1 MNIIL
6 LGPPGSGK
14 GTQAQFLSATY
25 GLKHISTGDLFR
37 AEIASGSKLGQEI
50 KEIVERGDLPS
61 DSIAIALLEKELE
74 TSGQKLILDGFPRT
88 VAQAQA
94 LEKLIARG
102 TFEAPHV
109 IMLEVDEVLL
119 VERLTNRWMCSQCG
133 ATYSPWRLPVKEG
146 VCDRCGSTSF
156 EKRKDDEESAVKHR
170 LTVYHEKTAP
180 VVAYYADKGHLHRVN
195 GAQSLQEV
203 EAQFVRLLGKVEG
216 IHTKTHSSH

>member
-14 GTQAQFLSATY
+14 GTQAQLLSATY

-37 AEIASGSKLGQEI
+37 AEIASGSPLGQEI
-50 KEIVERGDLPS
+50 KEIVERGDLPA
-61 DSIAIALLEKELE
+61 DSIAIALIEKEIE
-74 TSGQKLILDGFPRT
+74 ASGQKLILDGFPRT

-94 LEKLIARG
+94 LDKLIARG
-102 TFEAPHV
+102 VFEVPHV
-109 IMLEVDEVLL
+109 IMLEVDEALL

-146 VCDRCGSTSF
+146 VCDRCGATTF
-156 EKRKDDEESAVKHR
+156 EKRKDDEEEAVKHR
-170 LTVYHEKTAP
+170 LRVYHEKTAP

-195 GAQSLQEV
+195 GAMSLQEV
-203 EAQFVRLLGKVEG
+203 EAQFVRFLGKGEEPQV
-216 IHTKTHSSH
+216 KTHSSH